1 MNFICRV
8 RLTLYFIKFFSFSLL
23 IFNPKAVYSQTLD
36 ISVIDSY
43 GVNISPVIVTV
54 SEFDSLRI
62 REFFELENGKG
73 KIKLNST
80 YENIVVNFKSYG
92 YFNNS
97 KIIKKN
103 DPDSIYSLRVVLKEK
118 PPIKLDDIIVIAKK
132 KPFRIAKDTISYNVS
147 AYSDGSER
155 KIQEVIKKLPGVEVN
170 EQSGEIK
177 YKGKSIET
185 VTLDGDNLFGF
196 NYTLGTKNINA
207 DMVEQV
213 EAIDNYAENPFLKG
227 IEQGGKVSLNL
238 KLKKGKLDI
247 SGNLDFGSGWFDD
260 GDQALNVSSNILG
273 ITKTYKSFATLS
285 YNNVGVNQ
293 TPFDYF
299 GFNYSLEQEKE
310 KNFFAEKII
319 PETRFSNL
327 LEDRRANINTQFF
340 GNYNAIFKLNPKLSI
355 KTNLYYLQDR
365 ITTNQLFQN
374 DFQINNDIFTTT
386 DKTFI
391 TKKPQQYRGDLEI
404 KYNTSKTSLLEYNLR
419 LRQENIETPST
430 VIQNQT
436 DEFSTFLNTEDFY
449 FKQDILWTK
458 KLSDKKALQ
467 LSLFH
472 SFNDLPQTF
481 SITPSLFDENALID
495 TQESEFKR
503 TFLEGKATYLGSG
516 KRDKYTFVLGAN
528 FNESPF
534 LSRLFN
540 SEETISENNFDY
552 TQNNIFNTG
561 VYNFNR
567 GKWQISPSYSVRI
580 LNQNLE
586 QNIVNN
592 EQTQNDF
599 VFEPA
604 LNLKYKLNSVSFL
617 SGNLGY
623 KQNTNAEQFFFLN
636 QVLINNRTTI
646 SNLPTLELQ
655 NSQRYSLLYFNNDL
669 YNQFQLNANVSY
681 QKSTGNFFTNQ
692 NITENTTQIEY
703 FFLPQD
709 NSNWNMNM
717 QISKYIP
724 FIESTLK
731 LTSNYTLS
739 NFRNIVNNS
748 DLRQNQNQFFSNS
761 FFWKT
766 AFEIPVNFENTFTY
780 QYSNSKSENQSAFIN
795 KSWQNTFKVI
805 FKPTKKW
812 FFIVSSDYYLPNTEQ
827 SDEQFFFLDATLR
840 HRPKS
845 KKWGASFTMRNITN
859 ENNFAQVQTSDIS
872 TTIFRSN
879 LLPRYFLLNLTWNF

>member
-1 MNFICRV
+1 MNIKKFIFG
-8 RLTLYFIKFFSFSLL
+8 LLFIFSYAIS
-23 IFNPKAVYSQTLD
+23 YSQTLTGFVRD
-36 ISVIDSY
+36 AKTNSPLTSYIIISES
-43 GVNISPVIVTV
+43 NKNRSQ
-54 SEFDSLRI
+54 SEFINVRNETFNYTLKNIYGNFSIIASSNGYISDTIYINNTIKQKKYKL
-62 REFFELENGKG
+62 EFYL
-73 KIKLNST
+73 
-80 YENIVVNFKSYG
+80 
-92 YFNNS
+92 
-97 KIIKKN
+97 KKN
-103 DPDSIYSLRVVLKEK
+103 ILNE
-118 PPIKLDDIIVIAKK
+118 LDEVIVIAKRK
-132 KPFRIAKDTISYNVS
+132 LYSVSKDTISFSVS
-147 AYSDGSER
+147 RYADGSER
-155 KIQEVIKKLPGVEVN
+155 KIEEVIKKLPGVEVN

-177 YKGKSIET
+177 YRGKSIQT
-185 VTLDGDNLFGF
+185 VTLDGDNLFDF
-196 NYTLGTKNINA
+196 NYTLGTKNINV

-213 EAIDNYAENPFLKG
+213 EAIDNYAENPLLKG

-238 KLKKGKLDI
+238 KLKKGKVDV
-247 SGNLDFGSGWFDD
+247 SGNLDFGSGWFNG
-260 GDQALNVSSNILG
+260 GDQAYNISSNILG

-299 GFNYSLEQEKE
+299 GFSFNVEQQKEQNY
-310 KNFFAEKII
+310 FAEKII

-327 LEDRRANINTQFF
+327 LEDRRANINHQFF
-340 GNYNAIFKLNPKLSI
+340 GNYNAIFKINPKLSV

-374 DFQINNDIFTTT
+374 DFQINNDVFTTT
-386 DKTFI
+386 DNTFI

-419 LRQENIETPST
+419 LRQENIETPT
-430 VIQNQT
+430 RVIQNQT

-449 FKQDILWTK
+449 FKQDLLWTK

-467 LSLFH
+467 VSLFH

-481 SITPSLFDENALID
+481 SITPSLFDEDALMD
-495 TQESEFKR
+495 TQDSEFKR

-516 KRDKYTFVLGAN
+516 KRDKYTFTLGAN
-528 FNESPF
+528 LNYSPF
-534 LSRLFN
+534 LSRLYN
-540 SEETISENNFDY
+540 SEEIISENNFDY

-567 GKWQISPSYSVRI
+567 GKWQISPSYSLRV

-586 QNIVNN
+586 QNLQNN
-592 EQTQNDF
+592 EQSQNDF
-599 VFEPA
+599 IIEPA

-623 KQNTNAEQFFFLN
+623 NQNTNAEQFFFLN

-646 SNLPTLELQ
+646 SNLPSLELQ

-669 YNQFQLNANVSY
+669 YNQFQLNANISY

-692 NITENTTQIEY
+692 NITATTTQIEY

-709 NSNWNMNM
+709 NSSWNINM
-717 QISKYIP
+717 QVSKYIP

-731 LTSNYTLS
+731 LKSNYILS

-748 DLRQNQNQFFSNS
+748 DLRQNENQFLSNS

-766 AFEIPVNFENTFTY
+766 AFEIPLNFENTFSY
-780 QYSNSKSENQSAFIN
+780 RYSNSKSENQSAFIN
-795 KSWQNTFKVI
+795 KSWQNTFKI
-805 FKPTKKW
+805 ILKPNRKW
-812 FFIVSSDYYLPNTEQ
+812 FVILSSDYYLPNTKQ

-845 KKWGASFTMRNITN
+845 KKWDASFTMRNITN
-859 ENNFAQVQTSDIS
+859 ENNFEQVQTSDIS

-879 LLPRYFLLNLTWNF
+879 LLPRYFLLNLSWNF

>member
-1 MNFICRV
+1 MDV
-8 RLTLYFIKFFSFSLL
+8 
-23 IFNPKAVYSQTLD
+23 
-36 ISVIDSY
+36 SVTDSY
-43 GVNISPVIVTV
+43 GNNINSVIITTREL
-54 SEFDSLRI
+54 SDSSRI
-62 REFFELENGKG
+62 KEFFELENGKG
-73 KIKLNST
+73 KIKLADT
-80 YENIVVNFKSYG
+80 YQNIVIKFKSYG
-92 YFNNS
+92 YFDTS
-97 KIIKKN
+97 KIIQTIET
-103 DPDSIYSLRVVLKEK
+103 DTIYSLQVILEEK
-118 PPIKLDDIIVIAKK
+118 PPVKLDDIIVVAKK
-132 KPFRIAKDTISYNVS
+132 KPFRIVKDTVSFNVS
-147 AYSDGSER
+147 EYLDGSEQ
-155 KIQEVIKKLPGVEVN
+155 KVQDVIKKLPGVEVN

-196 NYTLGTKNINA
+196 NYTLGTKNINL
-207 DMVEQV
+207 DIVDQV
-213 EAIDNYAENPFLKG
+213 EAIDNYAENPLLKG

-238 KLKKGKLDI
+238 KLKKGKLDV
-247 SGNLDFGSGWFDD
+247 SGNLDISTGWFDND
-260 GDQALNVSSNILG
+260 ELALNLGSNILG

-299 GFNYSLEQEKE
+299 GFSFNVEQQKEQNY
-310 KNFFAEKII
+310 FAEKII

-327 LEDRRANINTQFF
+327 LEDRRANINNQFF
-340 GNYNAIFKLNPKLSI
+340 GNYNAIFKISPKLNV

-386 DKTFI
+386 DNTFI

-419 LRQENIETPST
+419 LRQENIETPT
-430 VIQNQT
+430 TIIQNQT
-436 DEFSTFLNTEDFY
+436 NEFNTFLNTEDFY
-449 FKQDILWTK
+449 FKQDLLWTK

-481 SITPSLFDENALID
+481 SITPSLFDEDALMD

-516 KRDKYTFVLGAN
+516 KRDKYTFTLGSN
-528 FNESPF
+528 FNYSPF

-540 SEETISENNFDY
+540 SEENISENNFDY
-552 TQNNIFNTG
+552 TQSNIFNTG

-567 GKWQISPSYSVRI
+567 GKWQISPSYSVRV

-586 QNIVNN
+586 QNIIN
-592 EQTQNDF
+592 EELNQDDF
-599 VFEPA
+599 IFEPA

-623 KQNTNAEQFFFLN
+623 NQNTNAEQFFFLN
-636 QVLINNRTTI
+636 QVLINNRTSI
-646 SNLPTLELQ
+646 SNLPRLELQ

-669 YNQFQLNANVSY
+669 YNQFQLNTNVSY

-692 NITENTTQIEY
+692 SITETTTQIEY

-724 FIESTLK
+724 FTESTLK
-731 LTSNYTLS
+731 LTSNYSLS

-748 DLRQNQNQFFSNS
+748 DLRQNQNQFLSNS

-766 AFEIPVNFENTFTY
+766 AFEMPVNFENTFTY
-780 QYSNSKSENQSAFIN
+780 QYSESKSENQSAFIN

-805 FKPTKKW
+805 FKPSKKW
-812 FFIVSSDYYLPNTEQ
+812 FFIISSDYYLPNTEQ
-827 SDEQFFFLDATLR
+827 SDEQFFFLDATIR

-859 ENNFAQVQTSDIS
+859 ENNFEQVQTSDIS

>member
-1 MNFICRV
+1 MSKSKCFFCLVIILIYFRANSQIINGSVSSDSNKPLNASILFKEYSDLQSTKEFAIARNGNFEKLLKQDYEKLFIEV
-8 RLTLYFIKFFSFSLL
+8 KAEGYYGQSLTID
-23 IFNPKAVYSQTLD
+23 NPKKEKTYSYDFILIKMQE
-36 ISVIDSY
+36 Y
-43 GVNISPVIVTV
+43 
-54 SEFDSLRI
+54 
-62 REFFELENGKG
+62 ELEEVVVVGK
-73 KIKLNST
+73 KRRFEIK
-80 YENIVVNFKSYG
+80 E
-92 YFNNS
+92 
-97 KIIKKN
+97 
-103 DPDSIYSLRVVLKEK
+103 
-118 PPIKLDDIIVIAKK
+118 
-132 KPFRIAKDTISYNVS
+132 DTISFNVS
-147 AYSDGSER
+147 RYVDGSER
-155 KIQEVIKKLPGVEVN
+155 KIEDVISKLPGVELN
-170 EQSGEIK
+170 EQTGEIK

-196 NYTLGTKNINA
+196 NYTLGTKNINV

-213 EAIDNYAENPFLKG
+213 EAIDNYAENPLLKG

-238 KLKKGKLDI
+238 KLKKGKVDI
-247 SGNLDFGSGWFDD
+247 SGNLDFGSGWFDN
-260 GDQALNVSSNILG
+260 GEQSLNISSNILG

-299 GFNYSLEQEKE
+299 GYNFNVEQQKE
-310 KNFFAEKII
+310 QNYFAEKII

-327 LEDRRANINTQFF
+327 LEDRRANINNQFF
-340 GNYNAIFKLNPKLSI
+340 GNYNAIFKLNPKLSV

-374 DFQINNDIFTTT
+374 DFQVNNDIFTTT
-386 DKTFI
+386 DNTFI

-419 LRQENIETPST
+419 LRQENIETPT
-430 VIQNQT
+430 TIIQNQT
-436 DEFSTFLNTEDFY
+436 DEFTTFLNTEDFY
-449 FKQDILWTK
+449 FKQDLLWTK

-467 LSLFH
+467 VSLFH

-481 SITPSLFDENALID
+481 SITPSLFDENILND

-516 KRDKYTFVLGAN
+516 KRDKYTFTLGAN
-528 FNESPF
+528 FNDSPF

-540 SEETISENNFDY
+540 SEEIISENNFDY
-552 TQNNIFNTG
+552 TQSNIFNTG

-567 GKWQISPSYSVRI
+567 GKWQISPSYSVRV

-586 QNIVNN
+586 QKIVND
-592 EQTQNDF
+592 ELTQNDF
-599 VFEPA
+599 IFEPA

-617 SGNLGY
+617 SGNIGY
-623 KQNTNAEQFFFLN
+623 NQNTNAEQFFFLN
-636 QVLINNRTTI
+636 QVLINNRTAI
-646 SNLPTLELQ
+646 NNLPSLELQ
-655 NSQRYSLLYFNNDL
+655 NNQRYSLLYFNNDL
-669 YNQFQLNANVSY
+669 YNQFQLNGNVSY

-692 NITENTTQIEY
+692 NITETTTQIEY

-717 QISKYIP
+717 QVSKYIP

-731 LTSNYTLS
+731 LTSNYSLS

-748 DLRQNQNQFFSNS
+748 ELRQNQNQFFSNS

-780 QYSNSKSENQSAFIN
+780 QYSNSKSVNQSAFIN

-805 FKPTKKW
+805 LKPNKKW
-812 FFIVSSDYYLPNTEQ
+812 FVIFSSDYYLPNTEQ
-827 SDEQFFFLDATLR
+827 SDEQFFFLDATIR
-840 HRPKS
+840 HKPKS

-859 ENNFAQVQTSDIS
+859 ENNFEQVQTSDIS